1 MISKTYLPESKQQKM
16 SMDWE
21 ESFNLFEEAVASE
34 STAMQIQAIIK
45 VAQLSNYAPDNVLTR
60 AVPILTQL
68 LGGSSS
74 PLVQEAAAYCL
85 KCIAHQ
91 GDRDDR
97 LATLIGQSGAIPIT
111 LRLLQHSHGGL
122 QGVLVKFLWS
132 IVTFGTHNRVI
143 VVRNGGLEVIINMLG
158 SCVGS
163 TRRHL
168 LEILSALVWLRE
180 VRRVITSLEG
190 LQFLVEAVKF
200 GGMASRERAA
210 YAVGSLGVARSAR
223 TALVDL
229 GAMQAL
235 MELLREGDVSA
246 KLVAGNAL
254 GVISAHVDCI
264 RPLAQAGAIP
274 LYAELL
280 RGAEPVGKEIAED
293 VFCVLAIAEVNA
305 VSIAQHLAQILGEND
320 DIAKAAAAEIL
331 GHLSRYKHSVP
342 FITNS
347 GAIPVLVELLRQGV
361 MNYNA
366 GDRAAL
372 ADAGAIPI
380 LMDLLGDDQSEE
392 LRNKAAEALISFSE
406 DPSQRD
412 RISEAFNITS
422 FQDIHNRLA
431 QLRAPDNN
439 GEHMARPSRRMMS
452 MEQLPWDPNLSNSVP
467 LMEQFTPF
475 HHLYHIILKY
485 NFSVCIFLRA
495 VEK

>member
-1 MISKTYLPESKQQKM
+1 
-16 SMDWE
+16 
-21 ESFNLFEEAVASE
+21 
-34 STAMQIQAIIK
+34 MQIQAIIK

-223 TALVDL
+223 TVLVDL

-235 MELLREGDVSA
+235 MELLREGDISA

-305 VSIAQHLAQILGEND
+305 VSIAQHLAQILREND

-347 GAIPVLVELLRQGV
+347 GAIPVLVELLRQGSDEV
-361 MNYNA
+361 KEKASGAIAQLSLNA

-452 MEQLPWDPNLSNSVP
+452 MEQLPWDPNL
-467 LMEQFTPF
+467 L
-475 HHLYHIILKY
+475 
-485 NFSVCIFLRA
+485 
-495 VEK
+495 

>member
-1 MISKTYLPESKQQKM
+1 MMGQPNRAYSRKQATK
-16 SMDWE
+16 DEFGLE

-91 GDRDDR
+91 GDLDDR

-180 VRRVITSLEG
+180 VRRVITSPEG

-223 TALVDL
+223 TVLVDL

-235 MELLREGDVSA
+235 MELLREGDISA

-254 GVISAHVDCI
+254 GSCS
-264 RPLAQAGAIP
+264 G
-274 LYAELL
+274 
-280 RGAEPVGKEIAED
+280 GAEPVGKEIAED

-305 VSIAQHLAQILGEND
+305 VSIAQHLAQILREND

-347 GAIPVLVELLRQGV
+347 GAIPVLVELLRQGSDEV
-361 MNYNA
+361 KEKASGAIAQLSYNA

-439 GEHMARPSRRMMS
+439 GEQMARPSRQMMS
-452 MEQLPWDPNLSNSVP
+452 MEQLPWDPN
-467 LMEQFTPF
+467 
-475 HHLYHIILKY
+475 IL
-485 NFSVCIFLRA
+485 
-495 VEK
+495 

>member
-1 MISKTYLPESKQQKM
+1 MDQPEAKQQKM
-16 SMDWE
+16 SLDWE

-223 TALVDL
+223 TVLVDL

-235 MELLREGDVSA
+235 MELLREGDISA

-305 VSIAQHLAQILGEND
+305 VSIAQHLAQILREND

-347 GAIPVLVELLRQGV
+347 GAIPVLVELLRQGSDEV
-361 MNYNA
+361 KEKASGAIAQLSYNA

-452 MEQLPWDPNLSNSVP
+452 MEQLPWDPN
-467 LMEQFTPF
+467 
-475 HHLYHIILKY
+475 IL
-485 NFSVCIFLRA
+485 
-495 VEK
+495 

>member
-1 MISKTYLPESKQQKM
+1 MISKTYLPEAKQQKM
-16 SMDWE
+16 SLDWE

-74 PLVQEAAAYCL
+74 PLVQAAAYCL

-97 LATLIGQSGAIPIT
+97 LATLIGQSG
-111 LRLLQHSHGGL
+111 
-122 QGVLVKFLWS
+122 VLVKFLWS

-143 VVRNGGLEVIINMLG
+143 VVRNGGFEVIINMLG

-235 MELLREGDVSA
+235 MDWQRT
-246 KLVAGNAL
+246 

-305 VSIAQHLAQILGEND
+305 VSIAQHLAQILREND

-347 GAIPVLVELLRQGV
+347 GAIPVLVELLRQGSDEV
-361 MNYNA
+361 KEKASGAIAQLSYNA

-392 LRNKAAEALISFSE
+392 LRNKAAEALISFS
-406 DPSQRD
+406 
-412 RISEAFNITS
+412 FNITS

-452 MEQLPWDPNLSNSVP
+452 MEQLPWDPN
-467 LMEQFTPF
+467 
-475 HHLYHIILKY
+475 IL
-485 NFSVCIFLRA
+485 
-495 VEK
+495 

>member
-1 MISKTYLPESKQQKM
+1 MDQPEAKQQKM
-16 SMDWE
+16 SLDWE

-91 GDRDDR
+91 GDLDDR

-180 VRRVITSLEG
+180 VRRVITSPEG

-223 TALVDL
+223 TVLVDL

-235 MELLREGDVSA
+235 MELLREGDISA

-254 GVISAHVDCI
+254 GVISANVDCI

-305 VSIAQHLAQILGEND
+305 VSIAQHLAQILREND

-347 GAIPVLVELLRQGV
+347 GAIPVLVELLRQGSDEV
-361 MNYNA
+361 KEKASGAIAQLSYNA

-439 GEHMARPSRRMMS
+439 GEQMARPSRQMMS
-452 MEQLPWDPNLSNSVP
+452 MEQLPWDPN
-467 LMEQFTPF
+467 
-475 HHLYHIILKY
+475 IL
-485 NFSVCIFLRA
+485 
-495 VEK
+495 